1 MPVCCKNEWLGEGS
15 ELSCGEANKEG
26 AVIGLNL
33 CVIGCAVPAKLTAFC
48 AAVGNDVAVA
58 GIGLGADGLHLTA
71 AFVCAVTGVD
81 VNVERP
87 EAEGA
92 VVSGG

>member
-1 MPVCCKNEWLGEGS
+1 MGS
-15 ELSCGEANKEG
+15 ELSCGEADEEG
-26 AVIGLNL
+26 AVIGLDL
-33 CVIGCAVPAKLTAFC
+33 CVIGGSVAAELAAFGT
-48 AAVGNDVAVA
+48 AVGNDVAVA
-58 GIGLGADGLHLTA
+58 GIGLGADGLHLTSA
-71 AFVCAVTGVD
+71 AVCTVAGVD